1 MSALANVL
9 VIEDDAE
16 MREFLIRLLTRRNY
30 SVTSAK
36 NGKTGL
42 ASLTAQSFA
51 LVITD
56 IVMPDM
62 EGLET
67 IKRIRQINPDMPIIA
82 ISGGGNDQMDYLKF
96 AQRFGA
102 NAVLAKPFDPAELL
116 KVVAQLVT

>member
-1 MSALANVL
+1 MTNVL
-9 VIEDDAE
+9 VIDDDDDV
-16 MREFLIRLLTRRNY
+16 RNFLINLLSRRNY
-30 SVTSAK
+30 SVTGAS
-36 NGKTGL
+36 NGERGI
-42 ASLTAQSFA
+42 ASLADSDVG

-67 IKRIRQINPDMPIIA
+67 IKRIREIQPDMPIIA
-82 ISGGGNDQMDYLKF
+82 ISGGGSSEVDYLKF

-116 KVVAQLVT
+116 EIVAELLT